1 MSRELLLNNRLFL
14 LDKRFIME
22 AWRIA
27 LTVVLCIICVALTII
42 ILFQEGKSAGLG
54 SLAGQNTD
62 SYWTKNKSRSKE
74 GRMVLITSLLVVAF
88 FVICAI
94 LNIGGLQ

>member
-1 MSRELLLNNRLFL
+1 MA
-14 LDKRFIME
+14 

-27 LTVVLCIICVALTII
+27 VTVLLVIICIALTII

-62 SYWTKNKSRSKE
+62 SYWSKNKARSKE
-74 GRMVLITSLLVVAF
+74 GRMVRITALLVVAF
-88 FVICAI
+88 FVICAL
-94 LNIGGLQ
+94 LNIQSLP